1 MNNDLD
7 GSGTYSWGDGRC
19 YKGGWT
25 ANKMNRQHLYYMHW
39 MGIFFIYDF
48 LMKSTIYKII
58 QIPK

>member
-1 MNNDLD
+1 MDGSKYEGEFMNNDLD

-39 MGIFFIYDF
+39 MGIFFYI
-48 LMKSTIYKII
+48 
-58 QIPK
+58 